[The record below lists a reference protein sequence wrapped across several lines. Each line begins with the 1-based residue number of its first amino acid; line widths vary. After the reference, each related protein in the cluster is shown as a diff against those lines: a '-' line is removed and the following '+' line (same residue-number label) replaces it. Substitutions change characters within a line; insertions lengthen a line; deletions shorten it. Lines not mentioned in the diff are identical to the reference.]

1 MAWQIKIDKGVQRA
15 LAKLDRQVAK
25 RITLKLGEISRLD
38 DLRAQG
44 KALSG
49 NLAGLWRYRVGDYR
63 IVCLI
68 EDETLIVLVLDVAHR
83 KEIYKRIRT

>member
-38 DLRAQG
+38 DPRAQG

-49 NLAGLWRYRVGDYR
+49 NLAGLWRYLVGDYR